1 MGIMFS
7 CLFTCVIM
15 VFLELSRKEYA
26 FLLACCKL
34 STFFEEF
41 N

>member
-1 MGIMFS
+1 MGTMFS
-7 CLFTCVIM
+7 CLFTCVMM
-15 VFLELSRKEYA
+15 VLLELPRKEYA
-26 FLLACCKL
+26 FLLACCEL